1 MVKKLQALKAKKGFT
16 LVELIVVIAIIGVLA
31 AILIPTLASQIT
43 KSKVT
48 SADSTAKELITT
60 VNTWIAANVAAG
72 GAEKI
77 ACDIEVKMSKGV
89 CTITDA
95 ANTAAKSGTSSA
107 NKSSISGNSVTSTK
121 GNDWGLRAGC
131 PISLA
136 DQFSTDYSSRT
147 FYGKVFI
154 DSSGYAV
161 YALVVTDTDAAPAGN
176 IPTGANFDK
185 GTFGWKN
192 EKKEGVNDKGVI
204 IGTSPKLT
212 HTATATT

>member
-77 ACDIEVKMSKGV
+77 ACDIEVVMDKGV
-89 CTITDA
+89 CTVKDA
-95 ANTAAKSGTSSA
+95 TATAAKA
-107 NKSSISGNSVTSTK
+107 DENKSSISGNTCSSAV

-161 YALVVTDTDAAPAGN
+161 YALVVTDSKDAPAGT
-176 IPTGANFDK
+176 IPKGSDFDK
-185 GTFGWKN
+185 GVFKWKN

-204 IGTSPKLT
+204 VGTSPKLT
-212 HTATATT
+212 HTATATTT

>member
-1 MVKKLQALKAKKGFT
+1 MVKKPQALKAKKGFT

-77 ACDIEVKMSKGV
+77 ACDITVVMDKGV

-95 ANTAAKSGTSSA
+95 TATAKKSTSTT
-107 NKSSISGNSVTSTK
+107 NQSSISGNSVSSTK
-121 GNDWGLRAGC
+121 ENDWGLRAGC

-161 YALVVTDTDAAPAGN
+161 YALVVTDSKDAPNGT
-176 IPTGANFDK
+176 IPNGENFDA
-185 GTFGWKN
+185 GTFTWKDV
-192 EKKEGVNDKGVI
+192 KKEGVNDKGVI
-204 IGTSPKLT
+204 VGTSPKLT
-212 HTATATT
+212 HVDAKKS

>member
-77 ACDIEVKMSKGV
+77 ACDIEVKMNKGV

-95 ANTAAKSGTSSA
+95 NATASKADE

-121 GNDWGLRAGC
+121 GNDWGMRAGC

-147 FYGKVFI
+147 FYAKVFI

-161 YALVVTDTDAAPAGN
+161 YALVVTDTDAVPAGT

-185 GTFGWKN
+185 GTFTWKN

-204 IGTSPKLT
+204 VGTSPKLT